1 MKLRL
6 TYTPENVGEPILSK
20 LILAKGLEVN
30 IIEARISGDR
40 GTMIVDVPLRGD
52 EVQGVVEFLRE
63 RGVRVESI
71 APLIEL
77 EEGECIYC
85 GACVSPCPVQAI
97 RMEGWRGIRI
107 DQDRCIRCM
116 ICVNACPMRA
126 IRAV

>member
-20 LILAKGLEVN
+20 LILAKGLEIN

-40 GTMIVDVPLRGD
+40 GTMIVDVPLRRD
-52 EVQGVVEFLRE
+52 ELEGVLGFLKD
-63 RGVRVESI
+63 RGVEVEEI
-71 APLIEL
+71 AFAIEL
-77 EEGECIYC
+77 DEGKCIYC

-97 RMEGWRGIRI
+97 RMEGPRDIRI
-107 DQDRCIRCM
+107 DQDRCVRCL